1 MLKFLGKAIYIAC
14 WLLQHY
20 LSKKC
25 GVGLASTEIPDL
37 KTVVSLC
44 VNLINWERTRD
55 FLSLFFSPECVG
67 KWGENHKYSINSEFW
82 HQEEGVKDVVEF

>member
-1 MLKFLGKAIYIAC
+1 MRSKDKCFGMSADEKTTTLLDSWGDMLKFLGKAIYIAC

-37 KTVVSLC
+37 KSQNSGVSVL
-44 VNLINWERTRD
+44 T
-55 FLSLFFSPECVG
+55 
-67 KWGENHKYSINSEFW
+67 
-82 HQEEGVKDVVEF
+82 